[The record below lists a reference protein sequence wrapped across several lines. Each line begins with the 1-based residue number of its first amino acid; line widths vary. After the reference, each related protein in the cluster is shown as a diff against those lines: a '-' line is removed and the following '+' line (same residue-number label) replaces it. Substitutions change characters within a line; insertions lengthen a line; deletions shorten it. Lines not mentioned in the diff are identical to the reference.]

1 MLQVNDNTTT
11 AESLAKATVTINAF
25 LVGIIILGAKGSELI
40 NILLFV
46 VELHH
51 SERNKNVLIIY
62 DSGVDMQC
70 SLTFAH
76 FGAHQR
82 AKT

>member
-51 SERNKNVLIIY
+51 SKRNKNVFIIY
-62 DSGVDMQC
+62 HSGVGMLH
-70 SLTFAH
+70 SLTSARI
-76 FGAHQR
+76 GAHQC
-82 AKT
+82 AIT